1 MSPGPGGRRRFSGIS
16 VVGRG
21 TVAAVPDLAT
31 FWVSAVVTAGEA
43 GEAMSR
49 ASTTM
54 QAMIDAARADGV
66 ADADL
71 QSQSVQLSSWRESDN
86 RPLQYHASQRLQVRI
101 RTVATAGTTLERVLA
116 AGGNTAQVDR
126 SALSVA
132 EDQPY
137 VDRARELAMADAR
150 RRAEQLARLAD
161 RPLGDVLAVHED
173 AGGGGVPYPMDTM
186 SAGGAKRLS
195 ASAPVESGELEV
207 SSAIAVDYGWGD

>member
-1 MSPGPGGRRRFSGIS
+1 MSPAPGGRRRFSGIS
-16 VVGRG
+16 VVGHG
-21 TVAAVPDLAT
+21 TVTAVPDLAT
-31 FWVSAVVTAGEA
+31 FWVSAAVTAGNA
-43 GEAMSR
+43 AEAMSQ

-71 QSQSVQLSSWRESDN
+71 QSQSVQLSSWRERNN
-86 RPLQYHASQRLQVRI
+86 RPLQYHATQRLQLRI
-101 RTVATAGTTLERVLA
+101 RTVATAGATLERVLT
-116 AGGNTAQVDR
+116 AGGNQAQVDR

-132 EDQPY
+132 EEQPY

-150 RRAEQLARLAD
+150 RRAEQLARLAG

-173 AGGGGVPYPMDTM
+173 AGGLPQPMDAMLARRT
-186 SAGGAKRLS
+186 SAKPLA

-207 SSAIAVDYGWGD
+207 RCAIAVEYGWSD